1 MAFIRLN
8 LSGDISYLTPEFVEY
23 IFCSNFPTQGEATE
37 PNLWRMT
44 DIQLGLSQR
53 LRVVVA
59 NLPKNEK
66 RGKVNIYIISF
77 VIILETYTKP
87 TRGIFDMPIW

>member
-1 MAFIRLN
+1 
-8 LSGDISYLTPEFVEY
+8 
-23 IFCSNFPTQGEATE
+23 
-37 PNLWRMT
+37 MT

-87 TRGIFDMPIW
+87 TRGIFDMPI